1 VKGTDS
7 SSSTLRRILSWRLV
21 PYGLFVLSY
30 ALSVAASWYLSST
43 ASAAAEARANAEFE
57 GDSLQTRRQIQA
69 GLNSYFEVVRAGSV
83 LLSADNEINGAEF
96 RRFVAGLQLRERYP
110 GLEGIG
116 FAQCVSG
123 RGLRRLLRAIDL
135 DGNRVSVWPAAARA
149 EHCPT
154 LFLEPTDDRNTAAL
168 GFDLASEP
176 DLAVAMAR
184 ARDSGEPEASGK
196 LHALGIRET
205 GWRGDFVLFIPVYRP
220 GPIDSIA
227 ARRRAFMGFVFSP
240 FDSRQLLQD
249 MIASAPPSIALGVY
263 DGPVPAPERLLSTS
277 EVPWPGGRYSSS
289 DSVQIGGRHWLVA
302 ITSVEEPAT
311 IFPLAARQTLM
322 GGVLLSFM
330 LFLITAAQVRAW
342 EKAARHERELRAAAE
357 ALHES
362 ESQAHA
368 ANRAKDE
375 FLATL
380 SHELRTPLN
389 VVLGWVSMLR
399 HGSVREDRRAEALAI
414 IERNARQQVELIEDL
429 LDVSRIVT
437 GKMRVQVRP
446 LAVPPVIAAVV
457 DSLRP
462 MAESKG
468 VTLTLTSANELP
480 NILGDADRLHQIGWN
495 LVSNAIKFTPPGG
508 RATVD
513 VARNANQIVLTVRD
527 TGVGIAPEFIPHV
540 FERFRQADSSTT
552 RTHGGVGLGL
562 SIVHHLV
569 ELHSGTIA
577 VTSEGRDRGTSVV
590 VTLPVAETSPLVVP
604 ATADGTTAAAARLDG
619 KRVLVVDD
627 DPGALDLLVEA
638 LAAAGARVTSA
649 GSARRA
655 LEQLETTG
663 ADAIVSDIAMPDEDG
678 FWLMRHIRAL
688 SGQVG
693 RTPAVALTALARS
706 EDRARVMEAGYQLY
720 FTKPVRLGELQEGL
734 ALLIEQDAERRG
746 ADASL
751 ST

>member
-1 VKGTDS
+1 VKATDS
-7 SSSTLRRILSWRLV
+7 SLPTLRRVLSWRLV
-21 PYGLFVLSY
+21 PYGLFILSY

-43 ASAAAEARANAEFE
+43 ASAAAFARANAEFE

-116 FAQCVSG
+116 FAQCVSR

-135 DGNRVSVWPAAARA
+135 DGNRVSVWPDAPRP

-154 LFLEPTDDRNTAAL
+154 LFLEPVDARNTAAL

-176 DLAVAMAR
+176 DLAAAMAR
-184 ARDSGEPEASGK
+184 ARDSGEPEASSK
-196 LHALGIRET
+196 LQAIGVRDT
-205 GWRGDFVLFIPVYRP
+205 GWRGDFVLFIPVYRA
-220 GPIDSIA
+220 GPRDTVA

-249 MIASAPPSIALGVY
+249 MVASAPPSIALGVY

-277 EVPWPGGRYSSS
+277 EVPYPGGLYSSS
-289 DSVQIGGRHWLVA
+289 DSVQIGGRRWLVS
-302 ITSVEEPAT
+302 ITSVEEPAAV
-311 IFPLAARQTLM
+311 FPLAARQTLF
-322 GGVLLSFM
+322 GGVLLSFL

-362 ESQAHA
+362 EAQAHA

-437 GKMRVQVRP
+437 GKMRVQLRA
-446 LAVPPVIAAVV
+446 LAVQPVIAGVV

-462 MAESKG
+462 TADSRGISM
-468 VTLTLTSANELP
+468 TLTAASDLP
-480 NILGDADRLHQIGWN
+480 SIHGDADRLHQIAWN
-495 LVSNAIKFTPPGG
+495 LVSNAIKFTPSGG
-508 RATVD
+508 RASVD
-513 VARNANQIVLTVRD
+513 LARETSRIVLTVRD
-527 TGVGIAPEFIPHV
+527 TGVGIAPEFIAHV

-552 RTHGGVGLGL
+552 RAHGGVGLGL
-562 SIVHHLV
+562 SIVQHLV
-569 ELHSGTIA
+569 ELHNGTIA

-590 VTLPVAETSPLVVP
+590 VTFPIAQTGPLVIP
-604 ATADGTTAAAARLDG
+604 ATADGTTVSAVRLDG
-619 KRVLVVDD
+619 KKVLVVDD

-638 LAAAGARVTSA
+638 LAAAGARVSSA
-649 GSARRA
+649 NSARRA
-655 LEQLETTG
+655 LEQFDASG

-678 FWLMRHIRAL
+678 FWLMNRIRAL
-688 SGQVG
+688 PDQRG
-693 RTPAVALTALARS
+693 RTPAIALTALARS
-706 EDRARVMEAGYQLY
+706 EDRARVMQAGYQLY
-720 FTKPVRLGELQEGL
+720 FTKPVRLGELQAGL
-734 ALLIEQDAERRG
+734 AMLIAESAERR
-746 ADASL
+746 
-751 ST
+751 STEAKV

>member
-1 VKGTDS
+1 M
-7 SSSTLRRILSWRLV
+7 

-30 ALSVAASWYLSST
+30 ALSVGASWYLSST

-57 GDSLQTRRQIQA
+57 GDSRQSRRQIQA
-69 GLNSYFEVVRAGSV
+69 GLNSYFEVVRTGSV
-83 LLSADNEINGAEF
+83 LVSADNEINGAEF

-116 FAQCVSG
+116 FAQCVSR

-135 DGNRVSVWPAAARA
+135 DGNRVTVWPAGARA

-154 LFLEPTDDRNTAAL
+154 LFLEPADDRNTAAV

-176 DLAVAMAR
+176 ELAMAMAR
-184 ARDSGEPEASGK
+184 ARDSGEPEASTK
-196 LHALGIRET
+196 LHALGIRST
-205 GWRGDFVLFIPVYRP
+205 GWRGDVVLFIPVYRP
-220 GPIDSIA
+220 GPTDSVA

-240 FDSRQLLQD
+240 FDSRQLLED
-249 MIASAPPSIALGVY
+249 LVASAPPSIALGVY
-263 DGPVPAPERLLSTS
+263 DGPVPAPERLLSS
-277 EVPWPGGRYSSS
+277 REVPWPGGRYSSS
-289 DSVQIGGRHWLVA
+289 DSVEIGGRHWLVA
-302 ITSVEEPAT
+302 ITSIDEPAP

-342 EKAARHERELRAAAE
+342 ERAARHERELRAAAQ

-399 HGSVREDRRAEALAI
+399 HGSVRDDRRAEALAI
-414 IERNARQQVELIEDL
+414 IERNARQQAELIEDL

-437 GKMRVQVRP
+437 GKLRVQLRP
-446 LAVPPVIAAVV
+446 VAVPPVVAAVV

-462 MAESKG
+462 AAEGKT
-468 VTLTLTSANELP
+468 VALTSSAAGELP
-480 NILGDADRLHQIGWN
+480 DIHGDADRLHQIAWN

-508 RATVD
+508 RVSVD
-513 VARNANQIVLTVRD
+513 VTREATQIVLTVRD
-527 TGVGIAPEFIPHV
+527 TGIGIAPEFIPHV

-562 SIVHHLV
+562 SIVQHLV

-577 VTSEGRDRGTSVV
+577 VQSEGRDRGTSVV
-590 VTLPVAETSPLVVP
+590 VTFPVAQTGPQVIP
-604 ATADGTTAAAARLDG
+604 ATADSATASAARLDG

-638 LAAAGARVTSA
+638 LAAAGARVSSA

-655 LEQLETTG
+655 LEQLKASG

-678 FWLMRHIRAL
+678 FWLIRHIRAL
-688 SGQVG
+688 SGEIG

-706 EDRARVMEAGYQLY
+706 EDRARVMEAGFQLY
-720 FTKPVRLGELQEGL
+720 FTKPVRLGELQAGL
-734 ALLIEQDAERRG
+734 AMLIEQDAERS
-746 ADASL
+746 AHDVSVH
-751 ST
+751 T